1 MMNNQVVNNMKS
13 TRSESP
19 YRWYVLILAALT
31 HTFVVAM
38 PVMCMPVLF
47 KEISEDLGLSLVQIG
62 TIWGISSLSG
72 IFTGLVGGS
81 IGDRFGTKHT
91 LSIACL
97 LAGATGALRGL
108 STSFIALTV
117 TTFLFGFLLPAIPP
131 NVHKTCG
138 IWFSGRRLG
147 LANGVVSAGMA
158 LGFMVG
164 SMISA
169 TVLSPWLGGWRNVLF
184 LYGAISVVI
193 SIPWLLTRTAPGGA
207 ESATATTSLRR
218 ALSHVVHLRS
228 IWFLG
233 LVMLGT
239 GGCLQGMLGYLPLYL
254 REIGWAGPAA
264 DGALAAFHGISMIST
279 IPIALLSDRVGSRK
293 LILVAAT
300 LMTTVGVGLL
310 SIAEGTMVWVSVIM
324 AGIVRDGFMAIFMTM
339 TMETKGVGAAHAGTA
354 MGMVLIFYRFG
365 GLVSPPLG
373 NSLADIGLG
382 LPFIFWAVL
391 AAVAFFGFY
400 FVKEGRV
407 GGHS

>member
-1 MMNNQVVNNMKS
+1 MNNQVVNNMKS

-108 STSFIALTV
+108 STSFIALTA

-207 ESATATTSLRR
+207 ESVTAGTTSLRR

-264 DGALAAFHGISMIST
+264 DGALAAFHGISMVST

-310 SIAEGTMVWVSVIM
+310 SIAEGTMIWVSVAM

-339 TMETKGVGAAHAGTA
+339 TMETEGVGAAYAGTA
-354 MGMVLIFYRFG
+354 MGMVLIFYRLG

-382 LPFIFWAVL
+382 LPFIFWAAL

-400 FVKEGRV
+400 FVKEGGIR
-407 GGHS
+407 GHS

>member
-264 DGALAAFHGISMIST
+264 DGALAAFHGISMVST

>member
-1 MMNNQVVNNMKS
+1 MKS

-264 DGALAAFHGISMIST
+264 DGALAAFHGISMVST

>member
-1 MMNNQVVNNMKS
+1 
-13 TRSESP
+13 
-19 YRWYVLILAALT
+19 LAALT

-264 DGALAAFHGISMIST
+264 DGALAAFHGISMVST